1 MKKDDTYRSQFR
13 LPYDLYEKLKAESEK
28 NRRSL
33 NAEIVARL
41 DESLGNS
48 SPSLNEASASNED
61 FSAEDVLLMYR
72 ELDTAVKNIQKL
84 RASRE
89 KFLNRHDPE
98 NEKADGPSK
107 VDVDDDLLK

>member
-41 DESLGNS
+41 Q
-48 SPSLNEASASNED
+48 
-61 FSAEDVLLMYR
+61 R
-72 ELDTAVKNIQKL
+72 TIELDEREAELERIQREDMEFHPDTGVYSNINAIRRQFEVLVGKL
-84 RASRE
+84 DE
-89 KFLNRHDPE
+89 MKKDND
-98 NEKADGPSK
+98 KGGG
-107 VDVDDDLLK
+107 

>member
-41 DESLGNS
+41 DKSLEGQ
-48 SPSLNEASASNED
+48 SPSHGED
-61 FSAEDVLLMYR
+61 SVDEESFSADDVLLMYR
-72 ELDTAVKNIQKL
+72 ELDTAVKNIQRL

-89 KFLNRHDPE
+89 KFLNRHDSK
-98 NEKADGPSK
+98 NEKKGGSGK
-107 VDVDDDLLK
+107 VDIEDDLLK

>member
-41 DESLGNS
+41 DESLGKT
-48 SPSLNEASASNED
+48 ASYNVVDPAAEED
-61 FSAEDVLLMYR
+61 VSAEEVLLMYR

-89 KFLNRHDPE
+89 KFLNRHDSE
-98 NEKADGPSK
+98 NEKKGGSGK
-107 VDVDDDLLK
+107 VDVEDDLLK

>member
-48 SPSLNEASASNED
+48 SPYLGGASSSDQD
-61 FSAEDVLLMYR
+61 FSADDVIAMYK
-72 ELDTAVKNIQKL
+72 ELDMAVKNIQKL
-84 RASRE
+84 KASRE
-89 KFLNRHDPE
+89 KFLNRHDSE
-98 NEKADGPSK
+98 NEKANSPSK
-107 VDVDDDLLK
+107 VDVEDDLLK